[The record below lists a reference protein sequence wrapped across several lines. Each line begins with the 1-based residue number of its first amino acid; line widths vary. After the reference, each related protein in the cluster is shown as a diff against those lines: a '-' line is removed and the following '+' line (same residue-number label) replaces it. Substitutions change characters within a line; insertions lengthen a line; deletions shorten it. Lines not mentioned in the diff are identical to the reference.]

1 MSKVVASSITLE
13 MVTKNPSEYANKFRA
28 DLIADLELTPSLC
41 CPNCVITYVDGDQE
55 GCCYYSRRGGALNCV
70 FDFDEPI
77 SMKEVVREW
86 VYAVLK
92 ECRRMGGAQ
101 LEAKWRARFIAEQF
115 I

>member
-13 MVTKNPSEYANKFRA
+13 MATKNPSEYANKFRA
-28 DLIADLELTPSLC
+28 DLIADLELSPSLC

-55 GCCYYSRRGGALNCV
+55 GCCYYSRRRVLNCV

-92 ECRRMGGAQ
+92 ECRRIGGAQ
-101 LEAKWRARFIAEQF
+101 LEAKWRARFIADEF

>member
-13 MVTKNPSEYANKFRA
+13 MATKNPSEYANKFRA
-28 DLIADLELTPSLC
+28 DLITDLELTASLC

-55 GCCYYSRRGGALNCV
+55 GCCYYSRRGKLNCI

-77 SMKEVVREW
+77 SMAEVVREW
-86 VYAVLK
+86 IYAVLK
-92 ECRRMGGAQ
+92 EIKREKGEEM
-101 LEAKWRARFIAEQF
+101 EAKWRARFIADQF